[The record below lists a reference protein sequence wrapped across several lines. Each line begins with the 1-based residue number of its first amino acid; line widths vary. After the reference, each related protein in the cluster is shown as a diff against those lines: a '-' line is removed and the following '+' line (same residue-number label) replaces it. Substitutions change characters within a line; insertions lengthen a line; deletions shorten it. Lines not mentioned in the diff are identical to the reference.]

1 MVEEYALSLVLGRL
15 GPAGPIIRDLLRQL
29 GEKDAE
35 IDDLKAQNEH
45 LALEVQARRTM
56 KARSPAVWRFRVLS
70 WELGE
75 QVIYPTEFPEGKKV
89 PNLRIHIP
97 LDDPSEGAPYWD
109 ITSKKVIATLLP
121 ILPSIARTNTYV
133 EVRKDGEGR
142 SSSYSVSV
150 QPA

>member
-1 MVEEYALSLVLGRL
+1 MVMAAGEALEQLLAKLGVSSVEEALSAVDELT
-15 GPAGPIIRDLLRQL
+15 
-29 GEKDAE
+29 AE
-35 IDDLKAQNEH
+35 REH

-75 QVIYPTEFPEGKKV
+75 QLIYPVEFPQGKVV

-133 EVRKDGEGR
+133 EIRKDGEGR